1 MRFSSIFSYA
11 KDDFKRFIHLINN
24 KNYSFRATLIN
35 PKRLF
40 IDLQKSAIL
49 ELDIEDNVYNP
60 FLSGNIVIDNTE
72 NVIERFKTDP
82 SLTEFGDQTVFQG
95 YRTRGDGRDI
105 LLLSILPIDG
115 GENSYNLGSD
125 SFNAIFGLQAMFVL
139 TDEEDLTTET
149 GKSKRYRIEDF
160 DLQILRE
167 KKIFFS
173 SVSLLGKS
181 VDVSNLTDSEKS
193 VQTGKI
199 IKEILKKGLLN
210 DEIIYTEKVNGVETT
225 PHFEDGSSTLFYSSP
240 ASSSALDDLSF
251 IHSLHVSDSNSKD
264 FAFLNKTQYTGE
276 YTLESASS
284 IFTKSFNKKQ
294 DSGGQYFIE
303 NFTMAGQRDVNNI
316 IQNDVKKPADA
327 LEFGETGDII
337 DVKFFNPPGGEYQ
350 NKLKTTLV
358 HAYHFQ
364 GKSFIIDGVSGNI
377 ENVKDDFTELY
388 VEPMKG
394 KDGPKP
400 YFLINNTQKTNL
412 NYDNVFTV
420 FDQDNDFIRLSA
432 GRNRMLSDALKLN
445 LGVELTVQG
454 GLHRHAGKFIS
465 IDRTGS
471 YIENDFDSKF
481 MGIYFI
487 LSVQHIFVKDT
498 TYLNKIVAVKTYSFT
513 DLKNEEDIT

>member
-11 KDDFKRFIHLINN
+11 KDDYKRFIHLINN

-35 PKRLF
+35 PKRLY

-60 FLSGNIVIDNTE
+60 FFDGHIIIDNTE

-82 SLTEFGDQTVFQG
+82 SLTEFGNQTVFQG

-105 LLLSILPIDG
+105 LLLSILPVEG
-115 GENSYNLGSD
+115 GEDGYNLGSD
-125 SFNAIFGLQAMFVL
+125 SFNEIFGLQAMFVL
-139 TDEEDLTTET
+139 TDEEDLTTDT
-149 GKSKRYRIEDF
+149 GKSKKYRIKDF
-160 DLQILRE
+160 DYQILNER
-167 KKIFFS
+167 KLFFS
-173 SVSLLGKS
+173 SVSILGKT

-193 VQTGKI
+193 VPTGKI
-199 IKEILKKGLLN
+199 IKEILKKALSN
-210 DEIIYTEKVNGVETT
+210 DEIIYKEKINGVETT
-225 PHFEDGSSTLFYSSP
+225 PHFEDGCSTLFYSSP
-240 ASSSALDDLSF
+240 AENSALDDLSF
-251 IHSLHVSDSNSKD
+251 IYSLHVSDNIKKD
-264 FAFLNKTQYTGE
+264 FAFLNKTQFTGE

-284 IFTKSFNKKQ
+284 IFKKSFNKKL

-316 IQNDVKKPADA
+316 IQNDVKKPLNA

-350 NKLKTTLV
+350 NKLKTNLV
-358 HAYHFQ
+358 HSYNFE
-364 GKSFIIDGVSGNI
+364 GKKFIIDSISGNI
-377 ENVKDDFTELY
+377 ENVKEDFTELY
-388 VEPMKG
+388 VNPMKG
-394 KDGPKP
+394 KDEPKP
-400 YFLINNTQKTNL
+400 YFLLNNTQKANL
-412 NYDNVFTV
+412 NYDNVFTI
-420 FDQDNDFIRLSA
+420 FDKDNDFIRLSV
-432 GRNRMLSDALKLN
+432 GRNKILKDALKLN

-487 LSVQHIFVKDT
+487 LSVKHIFIKDI

-513 DLKNEEDIT
+513 DLKNEENIT